1 MSTTTELAELFE
13 LAGRL
18 RHTVMALRARHAATP
33 AMRRILLDADRILG
47 DLDLLDAD
55 AQELGLSRYTP
66 PSSGEKIQVPHAGYG
81 DDFWRDVDDEGVG
94 GQPR

>member
-55 AQELGLSRYTP
+55 AQMYDAKRRRLLDGRT
-66 PSSGEKIQVPHAGYG
+66 A
-81 DDFWRDVDDEGVG
+81 
-94 GQPR
+94 